1 MCYYAILQVG
11 PIVVLILSISVYGFA
26 KPYKERIA
34 NVLELV
40 VQSCFLILLLLMSV
54 ASTQDSLLTF
64 SVEESALAKCSDR
77 PDGVAGIAWLLFL
90 VFYLPQGIFLV
101 VGGSFLSRFVW

>member
-1 MCYYAILQVG
+1 MCYYAVLQVG

-40 VQSCFLILLLLMSV
+40 YSAVLFPDPASPHVCCLNTRLSADLLCGGVCARKVQQQ
-54 ASTQDSLLTF
+54 T
-64 SVEESALAKCSDR
+64 
-77 PDGVAGIAWLLFL
+77 
-90 VFYLPQGIFLV
+90 
-101 VGGSFLSRFVW
+101 